1 MSSKHERSL
10 KLNARV
16 ASTDDP
22 RAKAEHASSAPTP
35 AAHSTAHW
43 GSTPRVLERI
53 AVRCGD
59 TGANPSHHDPFMF
72 LAAIERNCGLLF
84 HFEIHRQSTLPTVE
98 AFVGRAEA
106 AFPTELLRNFVRP
119 PQEGPAE

>member
-16 ASTDDP
+16 ASSDDP
-22 RAKAEHASSAPTP
+22 RAKAEHASSAPTH

-43 GSTPRVLERI
+43 GSAPIVLERI
-53 AVRCGD
+53 EVRCGD
-59 TGANPSHHDPFMF
+59 TGANPSHHDPFIF

-84 HFEIHRQSTLPTVE
+84 HFEIHRRTRLPTVE

-106 AFPTELLRNFVRP
+106 AFPTELLRKLLNP
-119 PQEGPAE
+119 PQDGSAV